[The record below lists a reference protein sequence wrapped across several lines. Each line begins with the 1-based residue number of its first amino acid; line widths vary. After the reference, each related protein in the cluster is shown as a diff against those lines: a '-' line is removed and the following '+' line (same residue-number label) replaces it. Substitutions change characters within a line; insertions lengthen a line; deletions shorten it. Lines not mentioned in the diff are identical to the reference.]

1 MPSASRLG
9 LGAVGLA
16 ALAALATVPALG
28 NDYTTS
34 LGINLLM
41 FGVLATAWGMFS
53 GSTRYISLASV
64 SFFGLGS
71 YVTAV
76 FADKLPFVALLG
88 IALVVGAVLA
98 LIVGLTTLRLS
109 GMYFV
114 IFTFGLTELVR
125 QLVTWYEANIT
136 RSVGRYVFVDTSP
149 GEIYWKLLA
158 LFVLVLLAAWW
169 ASRSRLGFALRLIGE
184 DEAASRHCGVDTTR
198 AKLTMFVISS
208 VFMVLVGAI
217 VAPRWTYID
226 PSIAFNAQISFQ
238 VVIMALLGGVGAFW
252 GPLLGVVPLVFL
264 FELLIKYFPNHF
276 SIVLGLVFLL
286 IVYALPQGV
295 LGMLQGWWRRAG
307 GARTAASVPA
317 AAAPPSAEPR
327 A

>member
-1 MPSASRLG
+1 MT
-9 LGAVGLA
+9 GARIALAVAAVALLA
-16 ALAALATVPALG
+16 AVPVLG
-28 NDYTTS
+28 NDYTVS
-34 LGINLLM
+34 LGISLLM

-53 GSTRYISLASV
+53 GPTRYISLASV

-76 FADKLPFVALLG
+76 FADQLPFVALLG
-88 IALVVGAVLA
+88 IALVVGAALS

-114 IFTFGLTELVR
+114 IFTFGMTELVR
-125 QLVTWYEANIT
+125 QLVTWYEANVT
-136 RSVGRYVFVDTSP
+136 RSIGRYVFVDTSP

-158 LFVLVLLAAWW
+158 LFVLVLATAAW
-169 ASRSRLGFALRLIGE
+169 AARSRLGFALRLIGE

-198 AKLTMFVISS
+198 AKLTMFVLSS

-286 IVYALPQGV
+286 IVYALPRGV
-295 LGMLQGWWRRAG
+295 LGWMQGWGRR
-307 GARTAASVPA
+307 RT
-317 AAAPPSAEPR
+317 EPKP
-327 A
+327 